1 MKEINR
7 SHCNNRFCHL
17 GIAGLFAVLMAWGG
31 IAAAA
36 VPGTASEGGDILR
49 ATLANG
55 LRVIIV
61 RNALAPVV
69 TTQIN
74 YLAGSNE
81 APDGFPGM
89 AHAQEHMMFRG
100 SPGLSAGQLA
110 AISAGM
116 GGKFDADTQQS
127 VTQYAFTVPDK
138 DLDVALHI
146 EAIRMAGVLD
156 SEALWKRERGAI
168 EQEVAQDL
176 SSPDYVFYTR
186 LLTEMFKDTPYAHDP
201 LGTRASFDQ
210 TTGAML
216 QSFYDKWYAPNN
228 AVLIIVGD
236 VRPEQ
241 ALARVRT
248 LFGGIPARPLAKRP
262 AIHLEPV
269 QAQTLRLDTDQPY
282 GTAVISFRMPG
293 YDSIDYA
300 AAEVLSDV
308 LSSERG
314 KLYGLVPQGSA
325 LSASFSLSTFRQSGL
340 GFAASTFP
348 KDGDARALLEQM
360 RHILGNY
367 AKNGVSPDLVT
378 AAKKREMAAAE
389 FQKNS
394 VSGLASVWSQAV
406 AVEGLASPDD
416 GVRAIQAVTVADVN
430 RVARQYLDFDHAISA
445 ILTPQTSGKPVVA
458 RGFGGKES
466 FAPKQVKAVKL
477 PAWAETDL
485 NRLTIP
491 ASTVHPIVTV
501 LPNGLKLIVQTE
513 SISHTVSIYG
523 HIDNKPDLEQPVG
536 QEGVNDVL
544 GQLFSYGTKTL
555 DRVAFQ
561 EALDAIAAD
570 ESAGT
575 DFSLQVM
582 KNNLHQGI
590 RLLADNEL
598 HPALPEAAFNI
609 IRRQVAA
616 AVAGELQSP
625 GYLTNRALHAELF
638 PKQDP
643 TLREATPESVSSLSI
658 GDVENYYRHV
668 FRPDLT
674 TIVVIGDV
682 VPEQV
687 KAEIEKFFG
696 AWTAVGPKPETQLPG
711 VVPNKPSTTRVPD
724 ASRVQDQ
731 VILAETLAINRFD
744 PDYYALELGNHVL
757 GGAFYATWLYRDL
770 REKRGLV
777 YYVDSSF
784 QVGKTRAVYLVNY
797 ASDPSSVVKARAIV
811 VRDLRQMQ
819 NAPVSADDLRRA
831 KTLLLREV
839 SLSEASVDHIAAGL
853 ISRAVLGLPLDEPTR
868 AARRYIRLTA
878 RQVQAAYVKW
888 ISPSRLVQV
897 TEGPQ

>member
-1 MKEINR
+1 MNEINR
-7 SHCNNRFCHL
+7 SHCNKRPCYL
-17 GIAGLFAVLMAWGG
+17 GVAGLFAVLLAWGG
-31 IAAAA
+31 FAAAA
-36 VPGTASEGGDILR
+36 VPGMASEGGDILR
-49 ATLANG
+49 ATLVNG

-100 SPGLSAGQLA
+100 SPGLSADQLA

-127 VTQYAFTVPDK
+127 VTQYAFTVPGK

-156 SEALWKRERGAI
+156 SEALWERERGAI

-201 LGTRASFDQ
+201 LGTRASFNQ

-216 QSFYDKWYAPNN
+216 RAFYDKWYTPNN

-236 VRPEQ
+236 VQPEQ
-241 ALARVRT
+241 ALAKVRA
-248 LFGGIPARPLAKRP
+248 LFGGIPVRPLAKRP
-262 AIHLEPV
+262 VIHLEPV

-314 KLYGLVPQGSA
+314 ELYGLVPQGSA
-325 LSASFSLSTFRQSGL
+325 LSASFSLSTFCQSGL
-340 GFAASTFP
+340 GFAVSTFP
-348 KDGDARALLEQM
+348 KDGDAKALLEQM

-367 AKNGVSPDLVT
+367 AKKGVSPDLVT
-378 AAKKREMAAAE
+378 VAKKREMAAAE

-445 ILTPQTSGKPVVA
+445 ILTPQISGKPVVA

-477 PAWAETDL
+477 PAWAENDL

-491 ASTVHPIVTV
+491 ASTVHPVVTV
-501 LPNGLKLIVQTE
+501 LSNGLKLIVQTE
-513 SISHTVSIYG
+513 SISPTVSIYG

-658 GDVENYYRHV
+658 DDVENYYRHV

-687 KAEIEKFFG
+687 KAEIEKYFG

-811 VRDLRQMQ
+811 VRDLGQMQ
-819 NAPVSADDLRRA
+819 NAPVSASDLRRA

-839 SLSEASVDHIAAGL
+839 SLSEASVDHIATGL

-888 ISPSRLVQV
+888 ISPARLVQV

>member
-1 MKEINR
+1 MNEINR
-7 SHCNNRFCHL
+7 SHCNKRPCYL
-17 GIAGLFAVLMAWGG
+17 GIAGLFAVLLVWGG
-31 IAAAA
+31 FAAAA
-36 VPGTASEGGDILR
+36 VPGMASEGGDILR
-49 ATLANG
+49 ATLVNG

-100 SPGLSAGQLA
+100 SPGLSADQLA

-127 VTQYAFTVPDK
+127 VTQYAFTVPGK

-156 SEALWKRERGAI
+156 SEALWERERGAI

-186 LLTEMFKDTPYAHDP
+186 LLTEMFKGTPYAHDP
-201 LGTRASFDQ
+201 LGTRASFNQ

-216 QSFYDKWYAPNN
+216 RAFYDKWYTPNN

-241 ALARVRT
+241 ALAKVRA
-248 LFGGIPARPLAKRP
+248 LFGGIPVRPLAKRP
-262 AIHLEPV
+262 VIHLEPV

-314 KLYGLVPQGSA
+314 ELYGLVPQGSA

-340 GFAASTFP
+340 GFAVSTFP
-348 KDGDARALLEQM
+348 KDGDAKALLEQM

-367 AKNGVSPDLVT
+367 AKKGVSPDLVT
-378 AAKKREMAAAE
+378 VAKKREMAAAE

-394 VSGLASVWSQAV
+394 VSGLASIWSQAV

-477 PAWAETDL
+477 PAWAENDL

-491 ASTVHPIVTV
+491 ASTVHPVVTV

-513 SISHTVSIYG
+513 SISPTVSIYG

-658 GDVENYYRHV
+658 DDVENYYRHV

-687 KAEIEKFFG
+687 KAEIEKYFG

-811 VRDLRQMQ
+811 VRDLGQMQ
-819 NAPVSADDLRRA
+819 NAPVSASDLRRA

-888 ISPSRLVQV
+888 ISPARLVQV